1 MDGCGCVL
9 TPSNQGNA
17 TVTSAVTY
25 DGSSLPCITFSSG
38 NMNDLAMAV
47 ALAICALQESV
58 STITVNTN
66 QTVTI
71 GLNDNCLYITNGMT
85 LTQVLNIMMANICN
99 LLTEISAITTDEVT
113 GVNITTP
120 NCIGITN
127 GMSLTTIINDIVS
140 YICHHNN
147 GVFPKNPISFGAV
160 DPLSSV
166 KVGDSYDN
174 ATYRN
179 PLLSYVQTP
188 VTYTDTS
195 AGGQAQIT
203 FPALNFYVD
212 SRIVDMPSE
221 AVNLTNSADNYIYLD
236 NTNGWVYN
244 ISAVAIGNPAPT
256 VTGAIVGIVTTGVG
270 SITTVTQII
279 ANYPINNS
287 LLDSLCVKARNLNAN
302 TVSDG
307 GGILQDS
314 NGAYKINPDNTTIQV
329 TGNALVIKKVYKA
342 NIDSGV
348 AGSGMIQN
356 VDGSLSPNIGGSIV
370 NVSGVNKLLND
381 TPVPNSLYGQD
392 TNGNQGFL
400 VQPLIYKARLQQ
412 IGTSAPTPIV
422 IYNTLGNIVW
432 SYNSIG
438 SYFATLAGAFT
449 TVSKVLITGVNN
461 KKDSV
466 AGDFTFACI
475 YNADTCSVAS
485 YNTAGQVDGLLV
497 DYSLTIEVYP

>member
-1 MDGCGCVL
+1 
-9 TPSNQGNA
+9 
-17 TVTSAVTY
+17 
-25 DGSSLPCITFSSG
+25 
-38 NMNDLAMAV
+38 MAV

-66 QTVTI
+66 ETVTI

-85 LTQVLNIMMANICN
+85 VTQALNIMMTNICN
-99 LLTEISAITTDEVT
+99 LLTEIASITTDEVT

-120 NCIGITN
+120 NCIGLTN

-140 YICHHNN
+140 YICHHLN
-147 GVFPKNPISFGAV
+147 GLFPKNPIGFGAI

-166 KVGDSYDN
+166 KVGDSYDS

-179 PLLSYVQTP
+179 PLLSFVQTP

-244 ISAVAIGNPAPT
+244 ISAVAIGNSVPT
-256 VTGAIVGIVTTGVG
+256 TNGTIIGKVTTGVG
-270 SITTVTQII
+270 SIATVTQII

-287 LLDSLCVKARNLNAN
+287 LLANLCVKARNLNSD

-307 GGILQDS
+307 GSVLQDT
-314 NGAYKINPDNTTIQV
+314 NGAYKINVDGITLQILS
-329 TGNALVIKKVYKA
+329 NALALKKVYKA
-342 NIDSGV
+342 NLDSSV

-392 TNGNQGFL
+392 KNGSQGFL
-400 VQPLIYKARLQQ
+400 VQPKIYKAYLIQMSA
-412 IGTSAPTPIV
+412 GDPTSNIV
-422 IYNTLGNIVW
+422 YNTLGNVVFTK
-432 SYNSIG
+432 SVAG
-438 SYFATLAGAFT
+438 SFVASLTGAFT
-449 TVSKVLITGVNN
+449 AGKTFVSFGNNQYSATVGFQITVDTSFAPDIIGF
-461 KKDSV
+461 KTLV
-466 AGDFTFACI
+466 AGTPTD
-475 YNADTCSVAS
+475 NVLE
-485 YNTAGQVDGLLV
+485 QVPI
-497 DYSLTIEVYP
+497 TIEVYP

>member
-188 VTYTDTS
+188 ATYTDTS

-212 SRIVDMPSE
+212 SRIVSQESE

-236 NTNGWVYN
+236 YINGWVYN
-244 ISAVAIGNPAPT
+244 ISAVAIDNPAPT
-256 VTGAIVGIVTTGVG
+256 VTGAIVAKVTTGVG

-287 LLDSLCVKARNLNAN
+287 LLASLCVQARNLNAN

-400 VQPLIYKARLQQ
+400 VQPKIYKAYL
-412 IGTSAPTPIV
+412 IEMSAGDPTPTV
-422 IYNTLGNIVW
+422 IYNTLGNIIFTRSGPGEYVA
-432 SYNSIG
+432 SL
-438 SYFATLAGAFT
+438 TGAFT
-449 TVSKVLITGVNN
+449 NGKTFVSFGSNSYTATTGFQITVDISFAPDIIAFNTLVSGTPTDNVLT
-461 KKDSV
+461 
-466 AGDFTFACI
+466 
-475 YNADTCSVAS
+475 
-485 YNTAGQVDGLLV
+485 QVPI
-497 DYSLTIEVYP
+497 TIEVYP

>member
-1 MDGCGCVL
+1 
-9 TPSNQGNA
+9 
-17 TVTSAVTY
+17 
-25 DGSSLPCITFSSG
+25 
-38 NMNDLAMAV
+38 MNDLAMAV
-47 ALAICALQESV
+47 ATAICALQGSV
-58 STITVNTN
+58 ASITVNTN

-99 LLTEISAITTDEVT
+99 LLTEIAAITTDEVT

-195 AGGQAQIT
+195 AGGHAQIT

-212 SRIVDMPSE
+212 SRVVAQPSD
-221 AVNLTNSADNYIYLD
+221 AVNLTDSADNYIYLD
-236 NTNGWVYN
+236 YTNGWVYN
-244 ISAVAIGNPAPT
+244 ISAVAIGNPVPT
-256 VTGAIVGIVTTGVG
+256 TNGTIIGKVTTGVG
-270 SITTVTQII
+270 SITTVIQII
-279 ANYPINNS
+279 PNYPINNS
-287 LLDSLCVKARNLNAN
+287 LLANLCVQARNLNSN

-307 GGILQDS
+307 GAVLQDS
-314 NGAYKINPDNTTIQV
+314 NGAYKINPDNTTIQIIE
-329 TGNALVIKKVYKA
+329 NALGIKKVYKA
-342 NIDSGV
+342 NIDSSV

-356 VDGSLSPNIGGSIV
+356 GDGSLSPNIGGSIV
-370 NVSGVNKLLND
+370 NVGGVNKLLND

-392 TNGNQGFL
+392 INGNQTFL
-400 VQPLIYKARLQQ
+400 VQPKIYKAYLTEMSA
-412 IGTSAPTPIV
+412 GDPTSNIV
-422 IYNTLGNIVW
+422 YNTIGNIIFTR
-432 SYNSIG
+432 SG
-438 SYFATLAGAFT
+438 AGLY
-449 TVSKVLITGVNN
+449 VM
-461 KKDSV
+461 
-466 AGDFTFACI
+466 
-475 YNADTCSVAS
+475 
-485 YNTAGQVDGLLV
+485 
-497 DYSLTIEVYP
+497 SLTGGFPNGKTFVSFGSNQYTATTGFQITVDTSFAPDIIGFKTLSSGTPTDNIMIEIPLIIEVYP

>member
-1 MDGCGCVL
+1 
-9 TPSNQGNA
+9 
-17 TVTSAVTY
+17 
-25 DGSSLPCITFSSG
+25 
-38 NMNDLAMAV
+38 MNDLAMAV

-66 QTVTI
+66 ETVTI
-71 GLNDNCLYITNGMT
+71 GLNANCLYITNGMT
-85 LTQVLNIMMANICN
+85 LTQALNIMMTNICN
-99 LLTEISAITTDEVT
+99 LLTEIASITTDEVT

-147 GVFPKNPISFGAV
+147 GLFPINPIIFGAV

-256 VTGAIVGIVTTGVG
+256 VTGAIVGKVTTGVG
-270 SITTVTQII
+270 SITTVTKVI

-287 LLDSLCVKARNLNAN
+287 LLDSLCVKARNLNAD

-307 GGILQDS
+307 GGILQDL

-329 TGNALVIKKVYKA
+329 TGNALAIKKVYKS

-392 TNGNQGFL
+392 KNGSQGFL
-400 VQPLIYKARLQQ
+400 VQPKIYKAYLTEMSA
-412 IGTSAPTPIV
+412 GDPTSVI
-422 IYNTLGNIVW
+422 IYNTLGTIIFTRSGAGEYVA
-432 SYNSIG
+432 SL
-438 SYFATLAGAFT
+438 TGAFT
-449 TVSKVLITGVNN
+449 NGKTFVSFGSNSYTATTGFQITVDTSFAPDIIGFKTL
-461 KKDSV
+461 V
-466 AGDFTFACI
+466 AGTPTD
-475 YNADTCSVAS
+475 NVLE
-485 YNTAGQVDGLLV
+485 QVPI
-497 DYSLTIEVYP
+497 TIEVYP